1 MIAGAMRGMRSRSWR
16 WVRAVAAA
24 TVVVLVAGAC
34 GDSTGTAGPSGQP
47 EAVAGE
53 WVRHPLG
60 SIGGDHRFAAAPFG
74 DSVAVLTVDQPGNLR
89 AHLVADDGSVEEAV
103 VAVEP
108 ARGRIVWALAD
119 GPNGL
124 VALANE
130 LEPEIRAL
138 VLSSPDG
145 TTWSATSTTGLEAS
159 MSLTDIVATDEG
171 YVAVGYLRMKER
183 AGGPFTPVVMTSPDG
198 LDWSAPDLPHSDG
211 SGTINAVVAVGDR
224 LLATG
229 EVDGAAVTWV
239 SDDGGSTWTT
249 DADVPAAN
257 EVAASGTTV
266 LAVVTHDYLEVDE
279 LHRSDDGGRTWQ
291 EVGTEMAD
299 GLDLMVLSGDASG
312 FVALMTVQHID
323 VFSSPE
329 RCYVDTDACGPIGL
343 PEDFVALVSTDGL
356 EWAQVDLR
364 SLEGGAAPRSLLR
377 TGAGG
382 VVAVGGSAD
391 GQWSAWTWDPAQGD
405 PPTTVRRI
413 EEAAYDG
420 PPFVEY
426 GGSLEEGGRYAY
438 PLYIHCG
445 MSRLGELNARQWE
458 LVEGSARYRPETGA
472 GDPIPEGWPVVDQ
485 TILGFVTLVAP
496 DRIEYS
502 LDDGEVIAAYRP
514 MPIGT
519 PVYGCQ

>member
-1 MIAGAMRGMRSRSWR
+1 
-16 WVRAVAAA
+16 VAA
-24 TVVVLVAGAC
+24 VVVWTAGAC
-34 GDSTGTAGPSGQP
+34 GDPTGTAGPTG
-47 EAVAGE
+47 EAAGV

-60 SIGGDHRFAAAPFG
+60 SIGGDQRVAAASFG
-74 DSVAVLTVDQPGNLR
+74 DRVAVLTVDQSGNVGG
-89 AHLVADDGSVEEAV
+89 HLIRGDGSVEEAT

-108 ARGRIVWALAD
+108 DRDRILWAVAD
-119 GPNGL
+119 GPKGL
-124 VALANE
+124 VALGNH
-130 LEPEIRAL
+130 LQPEIRAV
-138 VLSSPDG
+138 VLGSADG
-145 TTWSATSTTGLEAS
+145 TLWSESATTGLEAS
-159 MSLTDIVATDEG
+159 MSLTDVVATDEG
-171 YVAVGYLRMKER
+171 YVAVGYLRAKER
-183 AGGPFTPVVMTSPDG
+183 AGGRFTPVVMTSPDG
-198 LDWSAPDLPHSDG
+198 LDWSAPDLPHADG

-249 DADVPAAN
+249 DPDVPAAN
-257 EVAASGTTV
+257 QVAASGTTV
-266 LAVVTHDYLEVDE
+266 LAVVTRDHLEVDE

-291 EVGTEMAD
+291 EVGTEMSG
-299 GLDLMVLSGDASG
+299 GLDLGVLSGDAGG
-312 FVALMTVQHID
+312 FAALMTVQHID

-329 RCYVDTDACGPIGL
+329 RCYADIDACGPIRL
-343 PEDFVALVSTDGL
+343 PEDLVVLVSTDGL

-364 SLEGGAAPRSLLR
+364 SLEGGAAPRTLLR

-382 VVAVGGSAD
+382 VVVVGGSAD

-405 PPTTVRRI
+405 PPTTTRPIGEV
-413 EEAAYDG
+413 AYDG

-426 GGSLEEGGRYAY
+426 GGSVEDGERYAY

-445 MSRLGELNARQWE
+445 MSRLGELDARQWE

-472 GDPIPEGWPVVDQ
+472 GDPVPEGWPVVDQ

-502 LDDGEVIAAYRP
+502 LDGGEVIAVYQP
-514 MPIGT
+514 MPFGT
-519 PVYGCQ
+519 PVSACQ